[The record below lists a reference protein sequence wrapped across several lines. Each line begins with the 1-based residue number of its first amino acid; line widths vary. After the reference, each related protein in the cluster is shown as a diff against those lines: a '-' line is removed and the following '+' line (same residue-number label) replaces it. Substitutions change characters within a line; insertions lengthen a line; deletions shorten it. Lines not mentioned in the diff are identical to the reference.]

1 MCGVET
7 HAAVLHLLDGRAAK
21 RFNDDA
27 IIKTDAENARV
38 VLWTRRERREK
49 GREEK
54 RREGKRRAKKREGK
68 AFVCCDWGLVPCRS
82 GRRQAPPA
90 GVDFKKGTPPHL
102 RKPSDHPGVLHYR
115 V

>member
-27 IIKTDAENARV
+27 IIKTDAENARG

-54 RREGKRRAKKREGK
+54 GKGGRRKERGRLLFAAIGVLFHAGVVEGK
-68 AFVCCDWGLVPCRS
+68 A
-82 GRRQAPPA
+82 RRRRR
-90 GVDFKKGTPPHL
+90 F
-102 RKPSDHPGVLHYR
+102 
-115 V
+115 

>member
-27 IIKTDAENARV
+27 IIKTDAENARG

-54 RREGKRRAKKREGK
+54 RREEKRREKEGEEKRGEG
-68 AFVCCDWGLVPCRS
+68 FCL
-82 GRRQAPPA
+82 
-90 GVDFKKGTPPHL
+90 L
-102 RKPSDHPGVLHYR
+102 
-115 V
+115 

>member
-27 IIKTDAENARV
+27 IIKTDAENARG

-54 RREGKRRAKKREGK
+54 GKGGRRKERRRLLFAVIGVLFHAGAAEGK
-68 AFVCCDWGLVPCRS
+68 A
-82 GRRQAPPA
+82 RRRRR
-90 GVDFKKGTPPHL
+90 F
-102 RKPSDHPGVLHYR
+102 
-115 V
+115 